1 MEDKTDTDP
10 RYNIKKYFQLARVRM
25 LAEQGREVKAREEI
39 NALLSSM
46 KEMSEYEKLFL
57 ARAYEMKA
65 ALSEGSEKQAALNKM
80 FELYPELVPF
90 TGQPMHMALNI
101 EGNDENMME
110 ELRDN
115 LENTGIVWVD
125 VAAEEVPVA
134 SLFVTKKGKKYEVTI
149 DTRSAGNIKV
159 VQSQKLIFR
168 NADQAKEEI
177 LLRIF
182 GKGGPLEPEF

>member
-1 MEDKTDTDP
+1 
-10 RYNIKKYFQLARVRM
+10 
-25 LAEQGREVKAREEI
+25 
-39 NALLSSM
+39 
-46 KEMSEYEKLFL
+46 
-57 ARAYEMKA
+57 
-65 ALSEGSEKQAALNKM
+65 
-80 FELYPELVPF
+80 
-90 TGQPMHMALNI
+90 MALNI

-134 SLFVTKKGKKYEVTI
+134 SLFVTKKDKKYEVTI